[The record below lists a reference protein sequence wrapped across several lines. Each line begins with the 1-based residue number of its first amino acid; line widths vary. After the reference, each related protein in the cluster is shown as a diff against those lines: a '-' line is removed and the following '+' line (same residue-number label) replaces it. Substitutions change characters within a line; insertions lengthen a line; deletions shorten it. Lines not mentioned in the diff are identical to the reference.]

1 MQVFLAT
8 AVSNAWWL
16 IKVSAVIEA
25 FKFVWR
31 FVF

>member
-16 IKVSAVIEA
+16 IKVGTVIEA
-25 FKFVWR
+25 FKFMWR